1 MRYLL
6 KLSYDGSNYSGF
18 QVQINK
24 NTIQENIEKCLAQ
37 VLCQEIKIVASGRTD
52 AGVSALEQVCHFDT
66 EQEIDIRR
74 TLGYTNRL
82 LPDDIRI
89 MEIIKI
95 DDDFH
100 ARFSAK
106 KKTYEYY
113 VYTGMKSAIYDN
125 FATHIGLN
133 IDTKSIKDCCK
144 EIVGEHDFSAFC
156 ASNTEVTNKVR
167 TVYEF
172 DFIEVNDNLYKFSIT
187 GNGFLYN
194 MVRIIVGTMVSIGLG
209 KLTKNDLVNII
220 NSKDRNLAGKTMPS
234 KGLVLKKV
242 YYINNI

>member
-6 KLSYDGSNYSGF
+6 RINYDGSNYSGF

-24 NTIQENIEKCLAQ
+24 NTIQANLEKCLSQ
-37 VLCQEIKIVASGRTD
+37 VIGQEIKIVASGRTD
-52 AGVSALEQVCHFDT
+52 AGVSALEQVCHFDI

-74 TLGYTNRL
+74 TIGYTNKL
-82 LPDDIRI
+82 LPEDIRVMDI
-89 MEIIKI
+89 VKVSN
-95 DDDFH
+95 DFH

-113 VYTGMKSAIYDN
+113 VYTGMKSAIYDK

-133 IDTKSIKDCCK
+133 INISNIKNACK
-144 EIVGEHDFSAFC
+144 EIIGEYDFSAFC
-156 ASNTEVTNKVR
+156 ASNTDVINKVR
-167 TVYEF
+167 TIYNF

-194 MVRIIVGTMVSIGLG
+194 MVRIIVGTFVSIGLG
-209 KLTKNDLVNII
+209 KISKNDLKTII

-242 YYINNI
+242 YYINDI